1 MSVRCCL
8 MQCPWLARTSKAL
21 GDDRTV
27 DKDATSGAWRDTGD
41 IATIQD
47 HPFIQQELGRANER
61 CREQR
66 LVKISEPDVRETLLE
81 NVTRTLQRSGAHPEP
96 QLVLV
101 IPNDSHSG
109 RGVHWTLRIVH
120 IDVHSQCQSQL
131 SRRNK
136 PAETHVKSRSGRM
149 RWEKTQPH

>member
-1 MSVRCCL
+1 M
-8 MQCPWLARTSKAL
+8 
-21 GDDRTV
+21 
-27 DKDATSGAWRDTGD
+27 TSGAWRDTGD

-47 HPFIQQELGRANER
+47 HPFMQQELGRANER

-66 LVKISEPDVRETLLE
+66 LVKISEPDVRETFLE
-81 NVTRTLQRSGAHPEP
+81 NVTRTLQRSAAHPEP

-120 IDVHSQCQSQL
+120 VDVHSHSSAVETSQ
-131 SRRNK
+131 RRH
-136 PAETHVKSRSGRM
+136 T
-149 RWEKTQPH
+149 